1 MNIKIVCVIMAFCLI
16 SSTVWAAEENA
27 SATGV
32 TQQLEGFNLNGYTND
47 GKKSWEVNGA
57 KADIGDEKINVDQVD
72 ANFYGKQ
79 NGNLK
84 ADKGIIDKVNGAVNL
99 QDNVVVTSERGT
111 TMKTDSLDWDRNKD
125 LVTTKD
131 KVKIEDVQG
140 VITGTGL
147 KAQPNL
153 KKAQLNEDVKAVINT
168 SSSSPKGSTAASA
181 KQTVTITSDGPMQM
195 DQVKMYAVFNKNVV
209 AVEAATGRELNAD
222 KMEVWFDEKNK
233 RIKKLICSGNVK
245 VVQGES
251 ASYAE
256 EMVYEGDSQVLTMLG
271 RPKIVFDT
279 GDTAGSGMFQQL
291 GK

>member
-1 MNIKIVCVIMAFCLI
+1 MNIKLYVLMLVPLVFSPAVLAADE
-16 SSTVWAAEENA
+16 SSA
-27 SATGV
+27 SGV
-32 TQQLEGFNLNGYTND
+32 TQQLEGFNLNGYTDD

-57 KADIGDEKINVDQVD
+57 KADIGDVKIKVDQVD

-84 ADKGIIDKVNGAVNL
+84 ADKGIIDKVNGEVSL

-131 KVKIEDVQG
+131 RVKIEDAQG

-168 SSSSPKGSTAASA
+168 STKAAANAVSA

-209 AVEAATGRELNAD
+209 AIEVATGRELNAD

-233 RIKKLICSGNVK
+233 RIKKLVCSGNVK

-251 ASYAE
+251 ASYAD
-256 EMVYEGDSQVLTMLG
+256 EMVYEGDGQVLTMSG

-291 GK
+291 GN

>member
-1 MNIKIVCVIMAFCLI
+1 MNINRVLLI
-16 SSTVWAAEENA
+16 AVFFICCQGAVFAQEAA
-27 SATGV
+27 SGSGV
-32 TQQLEGFNLNGYTND
+32 TQQLEGFNLNGYTDD

-57 KADIGDEKINVDQVD
+57 KADIGDEKIKVDQVD

-79 NGNLK
+79 KANLK
-84 ADKGIIDKVNGAVNL
+84 ADKGTIDKINGEVNL

-111 TMKTDSLDWDRNKD
+111 TMKTDSLDWDRNRD

-131 KVKIEDVQG
+131 KVEIEDEQG

-168 SSSSPKGSTAASA
+168 TSKANSTTAAN

-195 DQVKMYAVFNKNVV
+195 DQVKMYAVFNENVV
-209 AVEAATGRELNAD
+209 AVEISTGRELYAD

-233 RIKKLICSGNVK
+233 KIKKLLCTGNVK

-251 ASYAE
+251 ASYAD
-256 EMVYEGDSQVLTMLG
+256 EMVYEGENQTLTMTG

-279 GDTAGSGMFQQL
+279 GDAKGAGIFQEL